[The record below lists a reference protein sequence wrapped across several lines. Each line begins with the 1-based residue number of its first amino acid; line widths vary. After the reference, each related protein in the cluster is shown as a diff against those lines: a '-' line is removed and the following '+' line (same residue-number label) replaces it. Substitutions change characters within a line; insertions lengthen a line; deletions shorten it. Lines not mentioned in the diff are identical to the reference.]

1 MAPYVDKVLK
11 DFDSRTGLPD
21 AQGRDIVI
29 MCAEYLLHRFT
40 LDPDSDLAL
49 ANVFLACLKWTADQM
64 PDERFQAP
72 VFGNTKRSHDVVA
85 EALPAG
91 SGSGSRSDDAMEV
104 GIGAESGEQESV
116 SSERA
121 TESMELS
128 EGVDGSQVEREIAME
143 EEQVLVDREV
153 DPVSVNEMV
162 EQMSVNAEEAQI
174 LIVGQEE
181 DDDDRLW
188 PVEPI
193 TAVCLLT
200 KPSTLTRRR
209 K

>member
-21 AQGRDIVI
+21 AQGRDIVV

-40 LDPDSDLAL
+40 LDPDSNLAL
-49 ANVFLACLKWTADQM
+49 ANVFLACLKWTADQV

-72 VFGNTKRSHDVVA
+72 VFGDTKRSHEVA
-85 EALPAG
+85 VEALPAG
-91 SGSGSRSDDAMEV
+91 SGSGSRADEAMEV
-104 GIGAESGEQESV
+104 EVGDISGEGESM
-116 SSERA
+116 SSETE

-143 EEQVLVDREV
+143 VEQVLVDREV

-162 EQMSVNAEEAQI
+162 EQVSANAEEAQI
-174 LIVGQEE
+174 LIVGREE

-193 TAVCLLT
+193 TAVCL
-200 KPSTLTRRR
+200 SH
-209 K
+209 

>member
-49 ANVFLACLKWTADQM
+49 ANVFLACLKWTADQI

-72 VFGNTKRSHDVVA
+72 VFGDTKRSHEVA
-85 EALPAG
+85 VEALPAG

-143 EEQVLVDREV
+143 VEQVLVDREV

-162 EQMSVNAEEAQI
+162 EQVSVNAEEAQI

-193 TAVCLLT
+193 TAVCLFH
-200 KPSTLTRRR
+200 
-209 K
+209 